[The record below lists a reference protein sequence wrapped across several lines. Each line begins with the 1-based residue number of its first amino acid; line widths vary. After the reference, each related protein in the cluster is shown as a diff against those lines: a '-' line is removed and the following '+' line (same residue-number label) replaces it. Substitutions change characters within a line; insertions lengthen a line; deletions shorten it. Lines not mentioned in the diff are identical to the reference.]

1 MDVERRIAAGG
12 EERVGGV
19 AGAAAELDDDAR
31 SRLRQSEWSGCS
43 NAHVGSYS
51 IRQLRDQTSRRD
63 RRRTSGNSAQSQER
77 SLYIVSRVLE

>member
-1 MDVERRIAAGG
+1 MNVERRIAAGG
-12 EERVGGV
+12 EEWVGGV

-31 SRLRQSEWSGCS
+31 SSLPSSAWLGCS

-51 IRQLRDQTSRRD
+51 IRQLRDQSSQRD
-63 RRRTSGNSAQSQER
+63 RRRTSGNSAQSHER